1 MKFTS
6 TYVGYQLGIG
16 KLLGQHWLV
25 VQAVNFLDMAENE
38 GVTPQSYLRV
48 KEGSGVGKRLANRI
62 ADIGIVEEQV
72 LILHGCWRCFTS
84 ERCECEMVLQRARV

>member
-1 MKFTS
+1 
-6 TYVGYQLGIG
+6 
-16 KLLGQHWLV
+16 
-25 VQAVNFLDMAENE
+25 VQAVNFLDLEENE

>member
-1 MKFTS
+1 
-6 TYVGYQLGIG
+6 
-16 KLLGQHWLV
+16 
-25 VQAVNFLDMAENE
+25 VQAVNFLDLEENE

-72 LILHGCWRCFTS
+72 LLLHGC
-84 ERCECEMVLQRARV
+84 

>member
-1 MKFTS
+1 
-6 TYVGYQLGIG
+6 
-16 KLLGQHWLV
+16 
-25 VQAVNFLDMAENE
+25 
-38 GVTPQSYLRV
+38 LRV

>member
-48 KEGSGVGKRLANRI
+48 KEGSGVGNCGHRNCGRAGIDSSRL
-62 ADIGIVEEQV
+62 
-72 LILHGCWRCFTS
+72 L
-84 ERCECEMVLQRARV
+84 EMFYFRTV